1 MAEDDP
7 GNVITLPVIN
17 LSPTGDSPPAPEGG
31 LPTLPGT
38 PPAVPPGRIDLPSP
52 DLDTDGDE
60 EDDPA
65 PGVVA
70 HAADAGSPARGTASM
85 AMVAM
90 AGIAVAALRG
100 AWNVAAYLKARRE
113 HHQAVAEQARKDAD
127 KGRTAPDKAKTDP
140 DAVRRRARLQSGPE
154 YGRSTTRG
162 SAKPGT
168 ASSRTAPTP
177 PAKPHPKAVV
187 PPKAATKAEV
197 AKSRTPDAKRAA
209 GARNEAR
216 KDAASRATDKK
227 PPGPS
232 SSAGTRK
239 DPGTL
244 GKMALARQGRKN
256 ENAKAARQ
264 ADADRRKADLADRA
278 SARKQAQ
285 KDADANR
292 ARKAAKD
299 KARKGTTSG
308 KPDGS
313 KKRDHGVPHSPGKA
327 GKDDG
332 ASKVDLTKKPKSGK
346 SKGDPPKLDLTKRPR
361 KPGSSS
367 SYTPGGKPGSRP
379 WRGRTQANDTKQ
391 GTKKRRKARQA
402 PPTGQPGASGGRS
415 RKNSTRGG
423 QRPQGAPR
431 GDGEW
436 LRPPPGWKVGYSV
449 TITRPDRGKPKLRP
463 AAISR
468 GRQGLPAGTSSAAA
482 AGTTPGPAGPASPPK
497 GALPMSGAP
506 AVQSMQF
513 TDADLTVYDVID
525 SDEDMAEEIMAGAE
539 HAKAVADRYEQLASA
554 LEALHAEL
562 TDKKVPGVLLGWTV
576 RLIER
581 AGLVQGKAEGLA
593 AALPRASEA
602 IAAAGQRAADADKH
616 RADAVRDAG
625 HAAPAERE
633 YHQE

>member
-127 KGRTAPDKAKTDP
+127 KGRSAPDKAKA
-140 DAVRRRARLQSGPE
+140 DADAARRKPRIPSGPE
-154 YGRSTTRG
+154 YGRSATRG
-162 SAKPGT
+162 GAKPGT
-168 ASSRTAPTP
+168 ASSRTATAAPV
-177 PAKPHPKAVV
+177 KPHPKAVV

-216 KDAASRATDKK
+216 KDAAARAADKK
-227 PPGPS
+227 PPGAS
-232 SSAGTRK
+232 SSVGTRK

-256 ENAKAARQ
+256 ENAKAGRR

-285 KDADANR
+285 KDSDAKR

-299 KARKGTTSG
+299 KARKSNGG

-313 KKRDHGVPHSPGKA
+313 KKRDKGAAHSPGSA
-327 GKDDG
+327 GKDGG
-332 ASKVDLTKKPKSGK
+332 ASKVVLAKKPKSGK
-346 SKGDPPKLDLTKRPR
+346 SKGDPPKVNLTKRPR
-361 KPGSSS
+361 KPGLSSS
-367 SYTPGGKPGSRP
+367 HTPGGQPGSRP
-379 WRGRTQANDTKQ
+379 WRGGTKTNSTKQ

-423 QRPQGAPR
+423 QHTQGAPR

-449 TITRPDRGKPKLRP
+449 TITRPDRDKPKPRP

-539 HAKAVADRYEQLASA
+539 HAKAVADRCEQLTSA

-581 AGLVQGKAEGLA
+581 AGVVQGKAEGLA
-593 AALPRASEA
+593 TALPRASEA
-602 IAAAGQRAADADKH
+602 IAAAGQGAADADKH